1 MLISLDGWTAV
12 LYAVMV
18 HSLAASKI
26 PSTVIE
32 APDVPRYGE
41 GSA

>member
-1 MLISLDGWTAV
+1 MFISLDLWTAV
-12 LYAVMV
+12 LCAVIV

-32 APDVPRYGE
+32 APDGPRYGD
-41 GSA
+41 GSS